1 MKLFWQ
7 QIPNTTI
14 TEILCNTKFDGVVLD
29 NEHGCFNNVD
39 LCQCIQVAT
48 LSKKRV
54 FVRITNIDEQ
64 LVRMVLD
71 HGASGIILSTTESAL
86 DVIKLMNLCRYPPIG
101 TRGQGLVR
109 ENFWGK
115 NGITRSREP
124 MVVPQ
129 IETIN
134 GVIAAKEIYEICK
147 GPILVGPYD
156 LSASCGDVGNFKNEN
171 FIKHLRMLRSVVGK
185 DLGYHI
191 VKDVKGQIEDLKYSK
206 FLAFGLDTLFL
217 IDGVEAIER
226 IAGSMIY

>member
-39 LCQCIQVAT
+39 FCQCIQVAT

-71 HGASGIILSTTESAL
+71 HGASGIILSTTENSL

-101 TRGQGLVR
+101 KRGQGLVR

-115 NGITRSREP
+115 NDITRGREP
-124 MVVPQ
+124 MVIPQ

-134 GVIAAKEIYEICK
+134 GV
-147 GPILVGPYD
+147 LVF
-156 LSASCGDVGNFKNEN
+156 ANQK
-171 FIKHLRMLRSVVGK
+171 
-185 DLGYHI
+185 
-191 VKDVKGQIEDLKYSK
+191 
-206 FLAFGLDTLFL
+206 
-217 IDGVEAIER
+217 
-226 IAGSMIY
+226 